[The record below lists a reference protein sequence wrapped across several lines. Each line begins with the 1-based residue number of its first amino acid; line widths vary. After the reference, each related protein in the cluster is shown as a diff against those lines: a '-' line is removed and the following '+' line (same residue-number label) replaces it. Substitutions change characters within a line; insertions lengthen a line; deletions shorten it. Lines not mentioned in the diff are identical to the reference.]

1 MAGWVTDVSTYLAIF
16 GFFYFFLQQLIKM
29 ASATINKP
37 HATPKP
43 DRFFDDNG
51 YAYDWVKVFSVY
63 DEADNVKLTEFQ
75 IKYSLGNILERLKY
89 AGLEFKCFYSV
100 QRDEIYCKIRADATR
115 IKSEMDRVDY
125 KVFFY
130 IHCTNTNTNKN
141 TNTINTDT
149 ITNTNK

>member
-63 DEADNVKLTEFQ
+63 DEADDIKLTEFQ
-75 IKYSLGNILERLKY
+75 LKYSLGHILERLKF
-89 AGLEFKCFYSV
+89 AGLEFKCFY
-100 QRDEIYCKIRADATR
+100 R
-115 IKSEMDRVDY
+115 ILPQSNL
-125 KVFFY
+125 FY
-130 IHCTNTNTNKN
+130 LVSISNY
-141 TNTINTDT
+141 
-149 ITNTNK
+149 